1 MSAIDDQSHGDIAS
15 EDGCNR
21 GKVVDFWQNAQQIQ
35 EEAADFVGRKRCNRI
50 IERSGMGGGVAFL
63 NLQRECGVVEEN

>member
-1 MSAIDDQSHGDIAS
+1 MSAIDDQSDGDIAS
-15 EDGCNR
+15 EDGCDR

-50 IERSGMGGGVAFL
+50 IER
-63 NLQRECGVVEEN
+63 